1 MGIIQI
7 KRIMHISI
15 VQGKSWGVA
24 LICLGL
30 FFLSSGC
37 NKEPDMS
44 EPKDDIQ
51 FYKGF
56 DASFLPEI
64 REYPISFKDK
74 NGQEKD
80 MLSLLKESGV
90 NLIRLRLWTGETNK
104 HCGEEEVI
112 AFAAECKAFGFKV
125 LLDLHYSDT
134 WADPGNQKIPGQWKA
149 LPDAVLLDSVYQ
161 YTYRI
166 TSIIKPEFIQIG
178 NEINYGLMWP
188 VGKYN
193 NGGMMNK
200 LLKKGCEAARD
211 AKKDIGIVLHY
222 AGMNG
227 CISFFKQRID
237 AGIDFDIAAF
247 SYYPYWHG
255 TSLATVE
262 ATLGAIQL
270 DLGKKAFVAEL
281 AYPFTLGW
289 NDYTNNVIGLES
301 QLSPG
306 FPATQEGQYKF
317 IKEINIVSQRSKA
330 LGFCYWGGEWVA
342 FKGDKAT
349 DGSTWENQALFGFD
363 NTANQGLGAFK

>member
-1 MGIIQI
+1 MIQIRGKGII
-7 KRIMHISI
+7 HLSF
-15 VQGKSWGVA
+15 VQCKGWGVA
-24 LICLGL
+24 LIFLGL
-30 FFLSSGC
+30 LFLSSGC
-37 NKEPDMS
+37 KKEPDMP
-44 EPKDDIQ
+44 EPKVDNQ

-64 REYPISFKDK
+64 REYGIPFKDK

-80 MLSLLKESGV
+80 MLSILKESGV
-90 NLIRLRLWTGETNK
+90 NLIRLRLWTGDYDK
-104 HCGEEEVI
+104 HCGEEEVN

-134 WADPGNQKIPGQWKA
+134 WADPGNQELPERWKA
-149 LPDAVLLDSVYQ
+149 LSDAVLLDSVYQ
-161 YTYRI
+161 YTFRI
-166 TSIIKPEFIQIG
+166 TSIIKPDFIQIG

-188 VGKYN
+188 VGKYD

-200 LLKKGCEAARD
+200 LLKKGCEAARS
-211 AKKDIGIVLHY
+211 AKQDVRIVLHY
-222 AGMNG
+222 AGMDG

-255 TSLATVE
+255 TSMATVE
-262 ATLGAIQL
+262 ATLSAIQL

-317 IKEINIVSQRSKA
+317 VKEIYTLCQRSKA
-330 LGFCYWGGEWVA
+330 VGFCYWGGEWVA

-349 DGSTWENQALFGFD
+349 DGSTWENQALFDFD
-363 NTANQGLGAFK
+363 NIANRGLDAFN